1 MNKVLDRV
9 NSPKDLKSLSLP
21 ELKQL
26 ANEIREEIIQTVAK
40 TGGHLAPNLG
50 TVELTIALHYVFD
63 TPKDKIIWDVG
74 HQCYCHK
81 ILTGRRNSFHTLR
94 QFGGISGFPNPK
106 ESPYDVFGTGHASTS
121 ISAALGIS
129 TAEYLKND
137 NGKVIAVIGDGA
149 MTGGM
154 AFEALNQAG
163 ELERDL
169 IVVLNDNKMSISPNV
184 GALSSF
190 LSRKLTGRT
199 FRRFKKEIER
209 FLSSLPGGENI
220 IHIVKRSEDSI
231 KTLFT
236 PGMLFLALRF
246 DYLGPVDGHRLEAL
260 IKTFKHAREMS
271 GPILIHVLTVKGKG
285 YKPAEQDPTSF
296 HGIGKFK
303 IVPEAPYKVNHIT
316 DDKRPTYT
324 EIFAKTLVDLAKSDK
339 RIVGITA
346 AMPEGTGLFLF
357 KKDFPD
363 RFFDVG
369 IAEQHAVTFAAGL
382 ATQGLKPVVAIYST
396 FLQRAYD
403 QIIHDVC
410 LQNLPVVFA
419 IDRGG
424 IVGGDGPTH
433 HGLFDLSYLRI
444 IPNMIVMSPKDENE
458 LRHML
463 KTAIEHQG
471 PIALRYPRGKG
482 FGVNLDETLKKIP
495 IGEAEL
501 ITPGEDL
508 AILAI
513 GHMVYPALDAVRM
526 LQRDGIYPTLVN
538 ARFVKPIDKSL
549 LLQLSRNCKCIVTI
563 EENVI
568 TGGFGTAVMEAL
580 QELNIQIP
588 VKRLGLP
595 DTFVEHG
602 PQSTLRERYGL
613 HVEGIYTF
621 IKETCLS

>member
-1 MNKVLDRV
+1 MNKVLDRI

-303 IVPEAPYKVNHIT
+303 IVPEAPYKVNHKT
-316 DDKRPTYT
+316 EDKRPTYT

-513 GHMVYPALDAVRM
+513 GHMVYPALDAIRM

-602 PQSTLRERYGL
+602 PQSILRERYGL

>member
-1 MNKVLDRV
+1 
-9 NSPKDLKSLSLP
+9 
-21 ELKQL
+21 
-26 ANEIREEIIQTVAK
+26 
-40 TGGHLAPNLG
+40 
-50 TVELTIALHYVFD
+50 
-63 TPKDKIIWDVG
+63 
-74 HQCYCHK
+74 
-81 ILTGRRNSFHTLR
+81 
-94 QFGGISGFPNPK
+94 
-106 ESPYDVFGTGHASTS
+106 
-121 ISAALGIS
+121 
-129 TAEYLKND
+129 
-137 NGKVIAVIGDGA
+137 
-149 MTGGM
+149 
-154 AFEALNQAG
+154 
-163 ELERDL
+163 
-169 IVVLNDNKMSISPNV
+169 
-184 GALSSF
+184 
-190 LSRKLTGRT
+190 
-199 FRRFKKEIER
+199 
-209 FLSSLPGGENI
+209 
-220 IHIVKRSEDSI
+220 
-231 KTLFT
+231 
-236 PGMLFLALRF
+236 
-246 DYLGPVDGHRLEAL
+246 
-260 IKTFKHAREMS
+260 
-271 GPILIHVLTVKGKG
+271 
-285 YKPAEQDPTSF
+285 
-296 HGIGKFK
+296 
-303 IVPEAPYKVNHIT
+303 
-316 DDKRPTYT
+316 DKRPTYT

-357 KKDFPD
+357 KKDFPN

-526 LQRDGIYPTLVN
+526 LQREGIYPTLVN

-549 LLQLSRNCKCIVTI
+549 LLKLSRNCKCIVTI

-595 DTFVEHG
+595 DIFVEHG
-602 PQSTLRERYGL
+602 PQSTLREMYGL

>member
-1 MNKVLDRV
+1 MNKVLDRI

-303 IVPEAPYKVNHIT
+303 IVPEAPYKVNHKT
-316 DDKRPTYT
+316 EDKRPTYT

-526 LQRDGIYPTLVN
+526 LQREGIYPTLVN

-588 VKRLGLP
+588 VKRLGIP

-613 HVEGIYTF
+613 HVKGIYTF

>member
-1 MNKVLDRV
+1 MNKVLDRI

-26 ANEIREEIIQTVAK
+26 ANEIRKEIIQTVAK

-63 TPKDKIIWDVG
+63 TPRDKIIWDVG

-94 QFGGISGFPNPK
+94 QFRGISGFPNPK

-220 IHIVKRSEDSI
+220 IHIVKKSEDSI

-303 IVPEAPYKVNHIT
+303 IVPEAPYKVNHKI

-410 LQNLPVVFA
+410 LQDLPVVFA

-463 KTAIEHQG
+463 KTAIEYQG

-526 LQRDGIYPTLVN
+526 LQREGIYPTLVN

-595 DTFVEHG
+595 DIFVEHG
-602 PQSTLRERYGL
+602 PQSTLREMYGL